1 MKKRLFLLSLFAY
14 ATMTELYGAN
24 LTMSGSIALGGET
37 NYSKCKKYIGRII
50 KTSNAYIEYLNAGAF
65 EIAALEVQK
74 NKENQKK
81 LKKCEKNQAK
91 WYKPQGV
98 IVAIGGKF

>member
-1 MKKRLFLLSLFAY
+1 MKKRLFLLSLFSYVTMEEVY
-14 ATMTELYGAN
+14 AAN

-37 NYSKCKKYIGRII
+37 DYSKCEKYIGRII
-50 KTSNAYIEYLNAGAF
+50 KTSNAYIAYLNAGAF
-65 EIAALEVQK
+65 EVAAEEVQK

-81 LKKCEKNQAK
+81 LKKCEKNEGK

-98 IVAIGGKF
+98 IVGIGGIF